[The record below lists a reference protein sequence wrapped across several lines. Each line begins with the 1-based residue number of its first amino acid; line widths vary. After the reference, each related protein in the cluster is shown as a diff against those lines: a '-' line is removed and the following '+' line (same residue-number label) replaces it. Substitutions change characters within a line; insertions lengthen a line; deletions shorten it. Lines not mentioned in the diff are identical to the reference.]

1 MQQESFWDL
10 ALNHNKA
17 WNALLYQLIL
27 LYFSKEIVCNDIRLG
42 FGFLVCYYCR
52 GTLLIPKDPCVMR
65 HRKKLNQGEKIC
77 RKRNHRIFV
86 CTLLDWS
93 IRMSKCLSCPTRNN
107 LGCHQNSWCTGN
119 SIEFLYLLPRPVE
132 FIPSLHPG
140 GNKCHHFILSFYRRK
155 GSLLFV
161 CWWTLPW
168 VYLTRGL
175 HCHLPGRFHCCGG
188 VGRSHQLH
196 GGHQDCDVLP
206 FCLAPALASHKLI
219 QLSAK
224 LLRGAR
230 PARYYWLD
238 LFSSLWKGMIA
249 KVCLRSV

>member
-93 IRMSKCLSCPTRNN
+93 IRMNKCLSCPTRNN
-107 LGCHQNSWCTGN
+107 LACHQNSWCTGN

-155 GSLLFV
+155 GSPSVCLLVDF
-161 CWWTLPW
+161 TLGVFDEGFALPSAQEVSLSW
-168 VYLTRGL
+168 RGGQVSPASRRAPGL
-175 HCHLPGRFHCCGG
+175 WCVALLPGPGLGLTQAH
-188 VGRSHQLH
+188 
-196 GGHQDCDVLP
+196 
-206 FCLAPALASHKLI
+206 PALCQAASW
-219 QLSAK
+219 S
-224 LLRGAR
+224 
-230 PARYYWLD
+230 
-238 LFSSLWKGMIA
+238 
-249 KVCLRSV
+249 